1 MNCALIAEF
10 CVVSDGSPEAVI
22 AIDQTSLPCLAARTL
37 ASKSDAWSVDAAT
50 ASRGPI
56 GIKALAFDGKPA
68 TFRGSHSL
76 IGTYMHGVLPILGL
90 SLVLMQPALAQGI
103 KDPPNYPM
111 SPSQHAQKAQTSQ
124 SASRPT
130 TIRNVATGSLPAGVA
145 VQRVHRD
152 GKLVALPR
160 Y

>member
-1 MNCALIAEF
+1 M
-10 CVVSDGSPEAVI
+10 
-22 AIDQTSLPCLAARTL
+22 R
-37 ASKSDAWSVDAAT
+37 
-50 ASRGPI
+50 
-56 GIKALAFDGKPA
+56 
-68 TFRGSHSL
+68 
-76 IGTYMHGVLPILGL
+76 GVLPILGL
-90 SLVLMQPALAQGI
+90 SVALIQPALAQGV

-111 SPSQHAQKAQTSQ
+111 SASQRAQKAQATQ

-145 VQRVHRD
+145 VQRVYRD